1 MGISASSSLSLFDL
15 DLLFFIKKQAP
26 PLRREGTSCFFSS
39 LSSASSTTTRTMAAR
54 NAALSFA
61 SSSSSGSSSSS
72 SLLLHHHSSPSSSPP
87 LLFLFARAASSK
99 AEASR
104 AAAAA
109 GLTVYKPTTP
119 GMRGRVITS
128 RKDLWKGPP
137 LKQLV
142 GGVGR
147 RGGRNA
153 TGRVTVR
160 HRGGGHKAVLRA
172 VDFWRVPSG
181 SSDSNGSSSAVLRNS
196 RCVFFFFQFFTPL
209 FGPRLGAREKKNSTK
224 ERFSP
229 LFLLPL
235 LFPSSSPS
243 QLFSLSSDR
252 ATVERLEYDPGRS
265 AHIALVKAIGG
276 GGESRG
282 NEDEHEDSFD
292 DDDDDDGG
300 DEELGDFD
308 SDEDESERR
317 RRRTQQ
323 ATRQQRQRRNARLP
337 LSGKPG
343 FVTADGRSYILAPAG
358 LAPGDVVSSGPNSPI
373 LPGCALPLSD
383 IPVGTPVHNVEILPG
398 KGGQLARAAGA
409 AAVVVSRGVPLS
421 SSSSGEGFSSSSSSS
436 TLSSSAAASPSSSA
450 SALAIDPNSYAIVR
464 LPSGAQRRILARCY
478 ATVGA
483 LSNAAHKNRKLGK
496 AGASRWSGRRPHV
509 RGVAMNSVDHPMG
522 GGRGKSKGRI
532 SQSPTGVPAKGK
544 KTRDRKSRT
553 DVFVHVERPR
563 GKR

>member
-1 MGISASSSLSLFDL
+1 MRFFCLFFFKLSSGRGRARKKLKREKKTILTSFFFFFFFFFFFSPLSIRRLSLSLSLFL
-15 DLLFFIKKQAP
+15 
-26 PLRREGTSCFFSS
+26 
-39 LSSASSTTTRTMAAR
+39 
-54 NAALSFA
+54 
-61 SSSSSGSSSSS
+61 
-72 SLLLHHHSSPSSSPP
+72 
-87 LLFLFARAASSK
+87 
-99 AEASR
+99 
-104 AAAAA
+104 
-109 GLTVYKPTTP
+109 
-119 GMRGRVITS
+119 
-128 RKDLWKGPP
+128 
-137 LKQLV
+137 
-142 GGVGR
+142 
-147 RGGRNA
+147 
-153 TGRVTVR
+153 
-160 HRGGGHKAVLRA
+160 
-172 VDFWRVPSG
+172 
-181 SSDSNGSSSAVLRNS
+181 
-196 RCVFFFFQFFTPL
+196 
-209 FGPRLGAREKKNSTK
+209 
-224 ERFSP
+224 
-229 LFLLPL
+229 
-235 LFPSSSPS
+235 
-243 QLFSLSSDR
+243 DR

-276 GGESRG
+276 GTDG
-282 NEDEHEDSFD
+282 NEDEDEDLF

-300 DEELGDFD
+300 DGDEGDFD
-308 SDEDESERR
+308 SNEDESEREGSERR
-317 RRRTQQ
+317 RRRPHQ
-323 ATRQQRQRRNARLP
+323 ATLRARRDPRRSRLP

-343 FVTADGRSYILAPAG
+343 FVTADGMSYILAPAG
-358 LAPGDVVSSGPNSPI
+358 LAPGDVVSSGPGSPV

-409 AAVVVSRGVPLS
+409 AAVVVSRGAPLS
-421 SSSSGEGFSSSSSSS
+421 STAAAEESSSSRSS
-436 TLSSSAAASPSSSA
+436 SPSSS
-450 SALAIDPNSYAIVR
+450 AIVR